1 MFQGDINALNDKLE
15 AALTR
20 IAELEDKTA
29 KDIDAMA
36 DKVIAAFTP
45 KVDAALASFDKAVG
59 AVNTLTV
66 TASGG
71 IEEVVNSVNAI
82 TMLVK
87 RGAVMNWG
95 PEQ

>member
-36 DKVIAAFTP
+36 DKVIAAFSP
-45 KVDAALASFDKAVG
+45 KVDAALE

-66 TASGG
+66 TASNG
-71 IEEVVNSVNAI
+71 IGEVVNSVNAI
-82 TMLVK
+82 TALVK
-87 RGAVMNWG
+87 RGVVTQWG